1 MKLYNFGWFV
11 YGEKLFRNFS
21 LLLFSA
27 VCITLLNGCA
37 SSVALNKQIQKTKQ
51 PVTLSQ
57 DVSLP
62 GKMYYQGFGDL
73 SMAPAFGISG
83 LLVEMSERGREK
95 SHVKPVDVVT
105 YVMEKSEIDVRKIVL
120 NEFEKQIRSAGL
132 FSEIV
137 YEDKNYPELRLSIF
151 IHGFAQPHGLS
162 KQLKP
167 LLGIEGILV
176 SQDNSILWKN
186 SDYVTNLNGQT
197 PSHTV
202 EEYISNPE
210 LMRKA
215 FHRASEIAVGNLVSH
230 MRGE

>member
-1 MKLYNFGWFV
+1 M
-11 YGEKLFRNFS
+11 
-21 LLLFSA
+21 
-27 VCITLLNGCA
+27 
-37 SSVALNKQIQKTKQ
+37 
-51 PVTLSQ
+51 
-57 DVSLP
+57 
-62 GKMYYQGFGDL
+62 
-73 SMAPAFGISG
+73 
-83 LLVEMSERGREK
+83 
-95 SHVKPVDVVT
+95 KPVDVVT

-137 YEDKNYPELRLSIF
+137 YEEKNYPELRLSIF
-151 IHGFAQPHGLS
+151 IYGFAQPHGLS

-186 SDYVTNLNGQT
+186 SDYVTNLSGQT

-202 EEYISNPE
+202 EEYINNPE

-215 FHRASEIAVGNLVSH
+215 FHRASEITVGNLVSH